1 MGDGMSYIET
11 NGYFVFG
18 AGQYKSSDYGVWL
31 NGGGTYNAPARR
43 YRTFDVPGRNGSL
56 TIDEGAFAEI
66 EHVYPAF
73 IASNYRAN
81 IESLRNVLMQYTGKQ
96 RLSDSYHTDEFYLAR
111 YMDGLEAETAPGG
124 KGGSFDIRFVRDPRR
139 FLTSGETVTTITAS
153 SGTITNPT
161 LYESRPLIKVTG
173 YGTLTIGG
181 ENITIASGQTYVTID
196 SELMDCYMGTTNKN
210 DKVTFAAG
218 KFPTLKAGSTGIS
231 RSGNITKIEITPRW
245 YRL

>member
-1 MGDGMSYIET
+1 MR
-11 NGYFVFG
+11 NYFVFDNLD
-18 AGQYKSSDYGVWL
+18 SRDYGVFIS
-31 NGGGTYNAPARR
+31 GGGTFNAPPRR
-43 YRTFDVPGRNGSL
+43 YREYTVPGRNGTL
-56 TIDEGAFAEI
+56 TIDEGAFEEAEHI
-66 EHVYPAF
+66 YPAF
-73 IASNYRAN
+73 IGNGFRAN
-81 IESLRNVLMQYTGKQ
+81 IDAFRSAINSKIGYA
-96 RLSDSYHTDEFYLAR
+96 RLSDSYHTDEFYRAK
-111 YMDGLEAETAPGG
+111 YMAGLETDVIPSLAGG
-124 KGGSFDIRFVRDPRR
+124 NFELTFRRDPRR
-139 FLTSGETVTTITAS
+139 FLVSGETVTTITAS

-161 LYESRPLIKVTG
+161 LYEARPLIKVTG

-218 KFPTLKAGSTGIS
+218 KFPTLKPGSTGIS

>member
-1 MGDGMSYIET
+1 MR
-11 NGYFVFG
+11 NYFVFDNLD
-18 AGQYKSSDYGVWL
+18 SRDFGVYIS
-31 NGGGTYNAPARR
+31 GGGTFNAPPRR
-43 YRTFDVPGRNGSL
+43 YREYNVPGRNGTL
-56 TIDEGAFAEI
+56 TIDEGAFEEAE
-66 EHVYPAF
+66 VTYPAF
-73 IASNYRAN
+73 IGNGFKTN
-81 IESLRNVLMQYTGKQ
+81 IEAFRSAIMSKVGYVRMT
-96 RLSDSYHTDEFYLAR
+96 DSYHSDEFYRAK
-111 YMDGLEAETAPGG
+111 YMAGLEADVIPSLSGANFELT
-124 KGGSFDIRFVRDPRR
+124 FRRDPRR
-139 FLTSGETVTTITAS
+139 FLTSGETVTTITAA

-161 LYESRPLIKVTG
+161 LYEARPLIKVTG

-210 DKVTFAAG
+210 SKVTFASG